1 MRVLQELKVKGS
13 TLIGSMFFNTKEFAL
28 VPDCYI
34 SEVASFA
41 NISQSD
47 SVLVQIVSLL
57 NQNLVFE
64 NEYGFRVGE
73 RRFGSSCNTKQKDK

>member
-1 MRVLQELKVKGS
+1 MSEGLNFNGFYV
-13 TLIGSMFFNTKEFAL
+13 FNTKEFAL

-47 SVLVQIVSLL
+47 SVLVQFVSLL

-64 NEYGFRVGE
+64 NEYGFRVGQ